1 MKTWFLRLLCI
12 LLLFANSV
20 SANTD
25 HSVKVAMGDIYKG
38 STLERDL
45 KIIYKAADIDVE
57 FIYLPNERAIQ
68 SAASGQYDALDLR
81 IDTLDEEETLIR
93 IDVPIVVIDVYL
105 LSINDDFYKGLDDVK
120 DKTLVSILGTR
131 YSDIAKVYKKRHLV
145 KSEKQAA
152 LMLTTGRADLWL
164 APHRTY
170 LKAKEEFPNIRIA
183 SPSVYKQYLYHY
195 VHVSKSHLVEPLEMS
210 VKAFNQT
217 RSIN

>member
-1 MKTWFLRLLCI
+1 MQISFFRLLFTT
-12 LLLFANSV
+12 LLFSSAV
-20 SANTD
+20 SANTED
-25 HSVKVAMGDIYKG
+25 SVKVAMGDIYKG

-45 KIIYKAADIDVE
+45 RIIYKSADIDVE

-68 SAASGQYDALDLR
+68 TAVSGQYDALDLR

-93 IDVPIVVIDVYL
+93 IDVPIVVINIHLVTV
-105 LSINDDFYKGLDDVK
+105 NDDFYQTLDDVK

-131 YSDIAKVYKKRHLV
+131 YSDIVKVYKKRHLV

-152 LMLTTGRADLWL
+152 LMLTSGRADLWL

-170 LKAKEEFPNIRIA
+170 LKAKEEFPNIKIA

-195 VHVSKSHLVEPLEMS
+195 VHV
-210 VKAFNQT
+210 
-217 RSIN
+217 

>member
-1 MKTWFLRLLCI
+1 MRTRI
-12 LLLFANSV
+12 LGLLFCAMIAPNYVFAQASD
-20 SANTD
+20 SI
-25 HSVKVAMGDIYKG
+25 KVAVGDIYKG

-68 SAASGQYDALDLR
+68 TAVSGQYDALDLR

-93 IDVPIVVIDVYL
+93 IDVPIVVMDVYL
-105 LSINDDFYKGLDDVK
+105 LSINDDFYKGLDDVN
-120 DKTLVSILGTR
+120 DKTLVSILGAR
-131 YSDIAKVYKKRHLV
+131 YSNIAKVYKKRHLV

-170 LKAKEEFPNIRIA
+170 LKAKEEFPNIKIA